1 MPGAG
6 VGVDVVAAT
15 AAVAVGAVA
24 FAGQVATDAEAVRYS
39 SDLESSI
46 GDVAWTL
53 QKKKKELTIFK
64 KSSFKRNVKI

>member
-53 QKKKKELTIFK
+53 QKKKKK
-64 KSSFKRNVKI
+64 N